1 MSNVLFKTYM
11 ASLPAAAVPPA
22 RTDVLLMQQ
31 GGVPSLV
38 QFSDLISSV
47 PLFKDATAATVNVD
61 ISTYTDVTIIKTD
74 ASANP
79 VTISDSSG
87 KTILRLASLDL
98 TNQDESIRLILN
110 GANWYKVN

>member
-22 RTDVLLMQQ
+22 RADVFLMMQ

-38 QFSDLISSV
+38 QFADLISSI
-47 PLFKDATAATVNVD
+47 PLFKDATAANVSVD
-61 ISTYTDVTIIKTD
+61 ISAYTDVTVIKID
-74 ASANP
+74 ATANK
-79 VTISDSSG
+79 VTISDSTG

-110 GANWYKVN
+110 GTNWYKVN